1 MTKTL
6 LLPILTA
13 LTLLHGMPAHAAPP
27 GQEDPPPVRAFAEQP
42 RAQMFVLSPDG
53 STLAYV
59 LNKDGSSYLSTLVLG
74 APAPTVLLTTDNQ
87 KYRFQS
93 LRWAGNQRLLASAR
107 YPDYRYGVA
116 TYESRLIAI
125 DANGGNLNGNLLDSA
140 FRFQRPRNVPQ
151 FQDRILGKS
160 AAGPDSVLLAL
171 DMERAAQPDVYSL
184 DVKTAQLT
192 RVASNRGYI
201 RQWMADR
208 NGEVRLGYGWREKEM
223 QMIVRAPG
231 DKTWK
236 TLSTWVAD
244 DYAQVA
250 ARAITPLGFDAD
262 GRYLY
267 VYADHQGRQ
276 ALFRIDTADPAF
288 ARTLVHDDPQF
299 DLTGQ
304 LIWSDWQKQYVGIR
318 YAGQYGKRVYW
329 NEPARALQ
337 EEIDRALPGQ
347 TNTIFSSSE
356 DGLSL
361 LIASTA
367 PNAPSTIYWLERKS
381 GKMRKIIDTRPALAE
396 HQMPMPRPVSI
407 TSRDGTVLHGYVT
420 APWHRA
426 GRSGPTP
433 LVVFPHGGP
442 ISRDSGQFDV
452 YAQFFAS
459 RGWAVLQVNFR
470 GSSGY
475 GAEFEQAGLQRWGME
490 MQDDLTD
497 SVRWSI
503 EQGIADPGKIC
514 IVGGSYGGYAALM
527 GIIKTPELYRCAV
540 SLNGVTDLRDLLA
553 NAQRFDG
560 YEIGAERIIGRWW
573 GDRERLRQTSPI
585 NHAAA
590 IRTPLLLIHGKQDRT
605 VLVEQSR
612 DMADALKAAGKR
624 DYRYLELPLG
634 DHQLS
639 REEDRLEVFTE
650 MESFLRR
657 YLDQDT
663 PR

>member
-1 MTKTL
+1 MNKTL
-6 LLPILTA
+6 LRPTLTA
-13 LTLLHGMPAHAAPP
+13 LMLLHGLLVQAATP
-27 GQEDPPPVRAFAEQP
+27 GQEDVPPVRVFAEQP
-42 RAQMFVLSPDG
+42 RAQMFVISPDG
-53 STLAYV
+53 ATLAYL

-74 APAPTVLLTTDNQ
+74 EQTPTVLLSTDNQ
-87 KYRFQS
+87 KYSFRS
-93 LRWAGNQRLLASAR
+93 LRWAGNQRLLAGAR

-116 TYESRLIAI
+116 GYESRLIAV
-125 DANGGNLNGNLLDSA
+125 DANGGNLNANLLDSA

-192 RVASNRGYI
+192 RVASNTGGI

-208 NGEVRLGYGWREKEM
+208 DGEVRLGSGWRDKEM
-223 QMIVRAPG
+223 QLFVRAPG

-250 ARAITPLGFDAD
+250 ARALKPVGFDAD

-267 VYADHQGRQ
+267 AFADHQGRQ
-276 ALFRIDTADPAF
+276 ALYRIDTADPAF
-288 ARTLVHDDPQF
+288 TRTLVHDDPQF

-304 LIWSDWQKQYVGIR
+304 LIWSDWLKQYVGIS
-318 YAGQYGKRVYW
+318 YAGQYGRRVYW
-329 NEPARALQ
+329 NERARALQ
-337 EEIDRALPGQ
+337 DEIDRALPEK
-347 TNTIFSSSE
+347 TNTVFSSSE

-381 GKMRKIIDTRPALAE
+381 GKMRKIIDSHPALAE
-396 HQMPMPRPVSI
+396 RQMPMPRPVSI
-407 TSRDGTVLHGYVT
+407 TSRDGTVLHGYLT
-420 APWHRA
+420 APWNRA
-426 GRSGPTP
+426 ATTGPTP
-433 LVVFPHGGP
+433 LIVLPHGGP
-442 ISRDSGQFDV
+442 ISRDRGQFDV
-452 YAQFFAS
+452 YAQLLAS

-475 GAEFEQAGLQRWGME
+475 GAEFEQAGFQRWGME

-503 EQGIADPGKIC
+503 EQGIADPHKIC
-514 IVGGSYGGYAALM
+514 IIGGSYGGYAALM

-540 SLNGVTDLRDLLA
+540 SLNGVADLRDLLA
-553 NAQRFDG
+553 NAQHFDG

-573 GDRERLRQTSPI
+573 GDRERLRQTSPV
-585 NHAAA
+585 NHAAD

-605 VLVEQSR
+605 MPVAQSR

-639 REEDRLEVFTE
+639 REEDRIEAFTE
-650 MESFLRR
+650 MERFLHR
-657 YLDQDT
+657 YLDQSE
-663 PR
+663 PN